1 MWNIK
6 QWNARILI
14 FQTLFKTFKDG
25 IFIFPQIKSYLSQIM
40 TFYLFLFPTTTN
52 YKSNIYKVVCII

>member
-1 MWNIK
+1 M
-6 QWNARILI
+6 